1 MLGKFFHA
9 LMSDNQSGALANQL
23 VTSGQPEIV
32 TAHVQFNRMMHAAQS
47 LNFKGMSMFLQAADA
62 RTWLVSQ
69 LWLVYETAYNT
80 IE

>member
-9 LMSDNQSGALANQL
+9 LMSDNQSGALAKQL

-47 LNFKGMSMFLQAADA
+47 LNFKGMSMFLQAVDV
-62 RTWLVSQ
+62 RTWPVYR
-69 LWLVYETAYNT
+69 LWLVYETAYST
-80 IE
+80 TE